1 MKKELITALAT
12 ALTSTMVTIPA
23 HAARPDMSSSQQP
36 FDPNAT
42 AVPVGWSQEEAN
54 TSVGPIEED
63 SAIMDAFGGVERYR
77 ASYEIVT
84 PEYFKSVY
92 SEVAKSLQ
100 AQVDTTSRDTIMLS
114 VATAVNNHFTKDFNA
129 AHNAGL
135 SYGYTTR
142 IQTDYLAEGRIFSS
156 FAPAVLI
163 RTMLSANGI
172 SSELYGNYL
181 DHNGG
186 ITVKT
191 DDGHYIS
198 ITLYRSGKM
207 SNLVDTVAPAGMSD
221 WTMSELDMGAYKD
234 YLN

>member
-1 MKKELITALAT
+1 MRKELIAALA
-12 ALTSTMVTIPA
+12 AVLTSTMVTISA
-23 HAARPDMSSSQQP
+23 QAARPDMDSIPQP
-36 FDPNAT
+36 FDPNVT
-42 AVPVGWSQEEAN
+42 AVPVGWTEEEAYDD
-54 TSVGPIEED
+54 VLPIEED
-63 SAIMDAFGGVERYR
+63 TAIMDAFGGVEKYR

-92 SEVAKSLQ
+92 AEVAKSLQ
-100 AQVDTTSRDTIMLS
+100 SQVDTSNRDTIMLS
-114 VATAVNNHFTKDFNA
+114 VATAVNNHFTKDFNV

-135 SYGYTTR
+135 NYGYTTR

-156 FAPAVLI
+156 YAPAVLV

-191 DDGHYIS
+191 DEEHYIS

-207 SNLVDTVAPAGMSD
+207 DNLVDTTAPSGISD